1 MRFLLHMD
9 RTPAIEDMINIRKRL
24 SLLLAVSLSCCIA
37 FGQRLTP
44 AGEMRT
50 EANSKVVTEVSL
62 ETDLVVCG
70 GGLAGVCA
78 AVSAARHGCSVV
90 LVQDRPVLGGNAS
103 SEMRMGIVGVHSD
116 QDMETGILEELQLK
130 NFYYNPLQR
139 YTLWDDV
146 IYSTVVSEPGITLF
160 LNTSVEDV
168 EMNSDGTIAAVKAWN
183 SNAYTRYHIKGKLF
197 ADCTGDG
204 ILRLSGAKFRRGREF
219 PEEFGENFLKE
230 GGDSRTMGNS
240 ILLQL
245 RKTEEDHP
253 FRAPDWAYHFTDE
266 DFNYPTPKSGQ
277 KGVRFNYK
285 RLYPED
291 NNFWW
296 IEFGGNFDTIA
307 DANEIQYELKRIAY
321 GVWEYMKNQ
330 PDGRCRNY
338 DLDWIGSL
346 PGKREST
353 RFIGPHILTQN
364 DVLSGGHFEDVVAY
378 GGWTLDDHD
387 PEAFHKKGSI
397 STEYSSP
404 PIFGIPFDCLYSV
417 NVPNLL
423 FAGRD
428 ISATHMGL
436 SATRVMS
443 TCALLGQAVGTAASI
458 AVRERI
464 MPAGVRSGYIAELQD
479 MLEDDDCMLPYRW
492 RTVSEL
498 TRSAK
503 GVPAQLLNGI
513 DRNYDGNDNG
523 VWLHPGDSLEFRWE
537 KPVTVSGAR
546 LIFDSDLKVRS
557 KRMRKLEAT
566 TERVAMPPMMVKSF
580 RIEALVSGSWRTVYS
595 DAENFLR
602 LRKVSFPEVRTKAF
616 RLVAEGA
623 WGDGESHLFAFDVL

>member
-1 MRFLLHMD
+1 MGRI
-9 RTPAIEDMINIRKRL
+9 PAIENMIKIRKRL
-24 SLLLAVSLSCCIA
+24 PLLLAVSLSCCIA
-37 FGQRLTP
+37 QAQGLTP

-50 EANSKVVTEVSL
+50 EANSKVVTEVSM

-90 LVQDRPVLGGNAS
+90 LVQDRPMLGGNAS
-103 SEMRMGIVGVHSD
+103 SEMRMGIVGVRND

-146 IYSTVVSEPGITLF
+146 IYSTVVSEPGITLL
-160 LNTSVEDV
+160 LNTSVEGV
-168 EMNSDGTIAAVKAWN
+168 EMNHDGTIAAVKAWN
-183 SNAYTRYHIKGKLF
+183 SNAYTRYNIKGGLF

-219 PEEFGENFLKE
+219 PEEFGENYLKE

-245 RKTEEDHP
+245 RKTEEYHS
-253 FRAPDWAYHFTDE
+253 FKAPDWAYHFTDE

-277 KGVRFNYK
+277 EGVRFNYK

-321 GVWEYMKNQ
+321 GVWEYMKNH

-378 GGWTLDDHD
+378 GGWSLDDHD

-397 STEYSSP
+397 STEYSTP

-458 AVRERI
+458 AVKKGI
-464 MPAGVRSGYIAELQD
+464 MPADVRSGYITELQD

-523 VWLHPGDSLEFRWE
+523 VWLHPGESLEYRWK

-546 LIFDSDLKVRS
+546 LVFDSDLKVRS

-566 TERVAMPPMMVKSF
+566 TERVSMPAMMVKSF
-580 RIEALVSGSWRTVYS
+580 RIEALVCGSWQTVYS
-595 DAENFLR
+595 DTENFLR
-602 LRKVSFPEVRTKAF
+602 LRKVSFPEVRTKAV

-623 WGDGESHLFAFDVL
+623 WGDGESHIFAFDVL